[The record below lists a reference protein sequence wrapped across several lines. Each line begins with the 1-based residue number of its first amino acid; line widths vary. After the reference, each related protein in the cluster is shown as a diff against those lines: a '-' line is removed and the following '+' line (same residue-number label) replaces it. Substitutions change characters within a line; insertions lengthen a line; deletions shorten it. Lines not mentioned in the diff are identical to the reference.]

1 MLKNIFTSFYGYV
14 KYKPLTRG
22 NQQQKFNKSVP
33 KMALRVPIIAPA
45 KIQINNIP
53 NNTNNPNLEKE
64 LANRSRIEA
73 YKTQQRVQN
82 FYKLLDATSLALK
95 ESDIPFYLDCGTL
108 LGCIRE
114 GRILSHDTDVDV
126 TIHLSAWDKLLTAVD
141 FPKYGLTVKRKYKG
155 FPDYS
160 GGNLIS
166 VYLTEDS
173 ADNYCDI
180 YANPAF
186 PLLET
191 ATMNGKEYPIPKDPG
206 LYLTQ
211 LYGNWRVPSS
221 AHADTEYHRNN
232 GLILSDYNKNWDLT
246 YKIYQCKF

>member
-14 KYKPLTRG
+14 TYKPPIRG
-22 NQQQKFNKSVP
+22 NQQKKFNKSVP
-33 KMALRVPIIAPA
+33 KMALCVPIMAPA
-45 KIQINNIP
+45 KIRVN
-53 NNTNNPNLEKE
+53 NNPILEKE
-64 LANRSRIEA
+64 LANIARIEA
-73 YKTQQRVQN
+73 YKTQQKVQN

-173 ADNYCDI
+173 AENYCDI

-232 GLILSDYNKNWDLT
+232 GLILSEYKKNWDLK
-246 YKIYQCKF
+246 YNIYQCKF

>member
-1 MLKNIFTSFYGYV
+1 MLKNIFNTLYGYAT
-14 KYKPLTRG
+14 YNPPNRG
-22 NQQQKFNKSVP
+22 NQFKKMKSTP
-33 KMALRVPIIAPA
+33 KMAFQVPLIAPTPALA
-45 KIQINNIP
+45 KIKINN
-53 NNTNNPNLEKE
+53 NNLILEKVS
-64 LANRSRIEA
+64 AI
-73 YKTQQRVQN
+73 KTKINVYESQIKVQN

-108 LGCIRE
+108 LGCVRE
-114 GRILSHDTDVDV
+114 GKILSHDTDVDV

-166 VYLTEDS
+166 VYLVDDKAE
-173 ADNYCDI
+173 NYCDI

-186 PLLET
+186 PLLEN
-191 ATMNGKEYPIPKDPG
+191 ATMNGKEYPVPKDPG

-221 AHADTEYHRNN
+221 AHADTTYHRNN
-232 GLILSDYNKNWDLT
+232 GLIFSNYKKNWDLK
-246 YKIYQCKF
+246 YNIYQCKF

>member
-1 MLKNIFTSFYGYV
+1 MLKNIFNTLYGYAT
-14 KYKPLTRG
+14 YNPPNRG
-22 NQQQKFNKSVP
+22 NQFKKMKSVP
-33 KMALRVPIIAPA
+33 KMAFQVPIIAPTQALA
-45 KIQINNIP
+45 KIQINN
-53 NNTNNPNLEKE
+53 NNTILEK
-64 LANRSRIEA
+64 ASAIKAKINA
-73 YKTQQRVQN
+73 YETQVKVQN

-114 GRILSHDTDVDV
+114 GKILSHDTDVDL
-126 TIHLSAWDKLLTAVD
+126 TIHLSMWDKLLTAVD

-166 VYLTEDS
+166 VYLVDDKAE
-173 ADNYCDI
+173 NYCDI

-186 PLLET
+186 PLLEN
-191 ATMNGKEYPIPKDPG
+191 ATMNGKEYPVPKDPG

-211 LYGNWRVPSS
+211 LYGNWHIPSS
-221 AHADTEYHRNN
+221 AHADTTYHRNN
-232 GLILSDYNKNWDLT
+232 GLIFSNYKKNWDLK
-246 YKIYQCKF
+246 YNIYQCKF

>member
-1 MLKNIFTSFYGYV
+1 MIKNIFNTLYGYAT
-14 KYKPLTRG
+14 YKPPNRG
-22 NQQQKFNKSVP
+22 NQFKQNKSIP
-33 KMALRVPIIAPA
+33 KMAFQVPIIAPTPYRA
-45 KIQINNIP
+45 KIQISN
-53 NNTNNPNLEKE
+53 NNPILEKASTIK
-64 LANRSRIEA
+64 ANINNHE
-73 YKTQQRVQN
+73 TQVKVQN

-108 LGCIRE
+108 LGCVRE
-114 GRILSHDTDVDV
+114 GKILSHDTDVDV

-166 VYLTEDS
+166 VYLTEDC
-173 ADNYCDI
+173 AENYCDI

-186 PLLET
+186 PLLEN
-191 ATMNGKEYPIPKDPG
+191 ATMNGKEYPVPKDAG

-211 LYGNWRVPSS
+211 LYGNWRIPSS
-221 AHADTEYHRNN
+221 GHADTTYHRNN
-232 GLILSDYNKNWDLT
+232 GLILSEYKKNWDLKYSI
-246 YKIYQCKF
+246 YKCKF